1 MIFCSFSFCAVIDL
15 EKQGVEN
22 ILKANVLIYYPV
34 VTLDVTYMASGL
46 GKTEHFLSVSWE
58 IS

>member
-1 MIFCSFSFCAVIDL
+1 MIDL

-22 ILKANVLIYYPV
+22 VLKANVLIYYSV
-34 VTLDVTYMASGL
+34 FTLDVTYVVSGL

-58 IS
+58 ISQLLRDTPT

>member
-1 MIFCSFSFCAVIDL
+1 MIDL

-22 ILKANVLIYYPV
+22 ILKANVLIYYSV
-34 VTLDVTYMASGL
+34 FTLDVTYVVSGL

-58 IS
+58 ISQLLRDTPK

>member
-1 MIFCSFSFCAVIDL
+1 MIDL

-22 ILKANVLIYYPV
+22 ILKANVLTYYSV
-34 VTLDVTYMASGL
+34 FTLDVTYVVSGL

-58 IS
+58 ISQLLRDTPK

>member
-1 MIFCSFSFCAVIDL
+1 MIDL

-22 ILKANVLIYYPV
+22 ILKANVLTYYSV
-34 VTLDVTYMASGL
+34 FTLDVTYVVSGL

-58 IS
+58 ISQLLRDTPT